1 MFKKLLVVVLALTF
15 LVSLCSVALATKDP
29 NEFKRGTHVI
39 GTPGAG
45 RTLYNPQPIHPPT
58 AVFTGTQSAV
68 HSGSAAASALK
79 PATCGTQSQYGSI
92 NYLIFNG
99 CCWLRPAVRWDA
111 GTEVCTLKTVSLV
124 IYLA

>member
-29 NEFKRGTHVI
+29 NEFKRGTHVV

-58 AVFTGTQSAV
+58 AVYTGTQPQYIPDPQPLVRSRLLLAPF
-68 HSGSAAASALK
+68 SRSTARSTFIYGSA
-79 PATCGTQSQYGSI
+79 GFGQ
-92 NYLIFNG
+92 
-99 CCWLRPAVRWDA
+99 AVRWDNGYGEFA
-111 GTEVCTLKTVSLV
+111 RLRPS
-124 IYLA
+124 AW

>member
-29 NEFKRGTHVI
+29 NEFKRGTHFV

-58 AVFTGTQSAV
+58 AVFTGTQPQYIPDPQPLMRSDA
-68 HSGSAAASALK
+68 
-79 PATCGTQSQYGSI
+79 ATCTVQSQYGSI
-92 NYLIFNG
+92 NFFFMVDQLASDKLSVG
-99 CCWLRPAVRWDA
+99 MLVRKSARLRP
-111 GTEVCTLKTVSLV
+111 
-124 IYLA
+124 LAW